1 MEQIKLDDFT
11 NFRFIS
17 GLEFSNDGLH
27 ACFAVHKAN
36 LDQND
41 YDSNLWVYQ
50 VESGKYYQ
58 LTGLNKERAFTWL
71 NDNEHIAFNGLRD
84 PKDKER
90 RENGEEFTVFYR
102 IRIHGGEAVKFF
114 EVPLVVNLIR
124 QIDNENFLLLAAY
137 NPIRPALADL
147 EEAERAKIL
156 KQRKDDQDYEV
167 LEAIPFWSN
176 GKGFI
181 SGSRNRLYLYN
192 TTSSTL
198 KPLTDESLDIS
209 SVALNQTRTQAVV
222 IAHEYSSKRDLENQL
237 YLLELESGDFS
248 LLANRE
254 HFRYRFA
261 DCLDD
266 RQIICIG
273 TDGEPYGLNQNPRF
287 YLLDLIS
294 REQCLLTPDLDL
306 SIGNSVGTDCRFGSS
321 RLLQMFGGCLYF
333 TSTEGA
339 HSYLNRIDQSGRITK
354 LTSAPGSVDGFAVHN
369 GNVLLV
375 RLKLDRLQEIYRLE
389 QDNEAQITYFNDWF
403 ANERSIVKPEPVTY
417 TNRDG
422 AQIDGWV
429 LKPLDW
435 DPNQKYPAILNIH
448 GGPKTVYGEVF
459 FHEMQYLAAQ
469 GYFVMYCNPRG
480 SDGKGNGFADIRGK
494 YGTID
499 YEDLMGFADTVLAR
513 YPSIDPERLGV
524 AGGSYGGFMTNWIIG
539 HTSRF
544 KAAVSQR
551 SISNWVSMANTT
563 DIGYYFTPDQIGAT
577 AWEDIRKLWDASPL
591 KYADR
596 VVTPTL
602 FIHAEQDYRCWLAE
616 GLQMF
621 TALKYHGV
629 EARLCMFRGENHELS
644 RSGKPKHRIRR
655 LQEISGWF
663 DRFLKGAEASGQNG

>member
-1 MEQIKLDDFT
+1 LEQIKLDDFT

-209 SVALNQTRTQAVV
+209 SVALNQTRTQAVM
-222 IAHEYSSKRDLENQL
+222 IAHEYSRQTGSGESIVPAGIGKRRFQPAGKPGAFPLPLRRLSRRQADHLHWYRRRTL
-237 YLLELESGDFS
+237 RPKPKPS
-248 LLANRE
+248 LL
-254 HFRYRFA
+254 
-261 DCLDD
+261 
-266 RQIICIG
+266 
-273 TDGEPYGLNQNPRF
+273 
-287 YLLDLIS
+287 
-294 REQCLLTPDLDL
+294 
-306 SIGNSVGTDCRFGSS
+306 SS
-321 RLLQMFGGCLYF
+321 
-333 TSTEGA
+333 
-339 HSYLNRIDQSGRITK
+339 
-354 LTSAPGSVDGFAVHN
+354 
-369 GNVLLV
+369 
-375 RLKLDRLQEIYRLE
+375 
-389 QDNEAQITYFNDWF
+389 
-403 ANERSIVKPEPVTY
+403 
-417 TNRDG
+417 
-422 AQIDGWV
+422 
-429 LKPLDW
+429 
-435 DPNQKYPAILNIH
+435 
-448 GGPKTVYGEVF
+448 
-459 FHEMQYLAAQ
+459 
-469 GYFVMYCNPRG
+469 
-480 SDGKGNGFADIRGK
+480 
-494 YGTID
+494 
-499 YEDLMGFADTVLAR
+499 
-513 YPSIDPERLGV
+513 
-524 AGGSYGGFMTNWIIG
+524 
-539 HTSRF
+539 
-544 KAAVSQR
+544 
-551 SISNWVSMANTT
+551 
-563 DIGYYFTPDQIGAT
+563 
-577 AWEDIRKLWDASPL
+577 
-591 KYADR
+591 
-596 VVTPTL
+596 
-602 FIHAEQDYRCWLAE
+602 
-616 GLQMF
+616 
-621 TALKYHGV
+621 
-629 EARLCMFRGENHELS
+629 
-644 RSGKPKHRIRR
+644 
-655 LQEISGWF
+655 
-663 DRFLKGAEASGQNG
+663 